1 MHIAVV
7 AHHGLILAFV
17 ALALWA
23 ATCDLRSYSIPNRIS
38 VYMVCAFAGYAVL
51 ALMGGAAV
59 SSVLWHF
66 ALGGAVFGIGAL
78 LFAMGGLG
86 GGDVKLLAASA
97 LWAGPSNLTLFL
109 VVMGLAG
116 ALLSA
121 AYMVLP
127 ERAPAGGGAPD
138 GAGDVPLRVRLKRQ
152 VPYGVAIAAGC
163 VAVAARLV

>member
-23 ATCDLRSYSIPNRIS
+23 AICDLRSYSIPNRIS
-38 VYMVCAFAGYAVL
+38 VYIVCAFGGYAL
-51 ALMGGAAV
+51 LGLMGGASV
-59 SSVLWHF
+59 SAVLWHF
-66 ALGGAVFGIGAL
+66 ALAGAVFGIGAL
-78 LFAMGGLG
+78 LFAVGGLG

-97 LWAGPSNLTLFL
+97 LWAGPSNVSLLL
-109 VVMGLAG
+109 IVMGLAG

-121 AYMVLP
+121 AYLALP
-127 ERAPAGGGAPD
+127 ERAPLAEGPVSA
-138 GAGDVPLRVRLKRQ
+138 DVPLRVRLKRQ

-163 VAVAARLV
+163 LAVAARLI